1 MAYPE
6 YLKSQAQSMRENGY
20 SIKEIAKKLKIAVS
34 TSSVWLSNV
43 KLSDEVQEILR
54 QKKILGQYKS
64 SVVIREKTRQSRQ
77 KSDEE
82 ALEKIKR
89 IKKDSSLDALCCS
102 LLYWAEGSKNCS
114 IVGFTN
120 SDPIM
125 ISTYL
130 KLLRSAFPI
139 TESKFRCLVH
149 IHEYHDDLDERTYW
163 SKITSIPLNQF
174 SKSYLKPHTGNRKK
188 QGYHGTISVR
198 YYDAK
203 IGRQIKSYYN
213 MFVQHLG
220 A

>member
-1 MAYPE
+1 MAHLE
-6 YLKSQAQSMRENGY
+6 STKALAKAMRKEGF
-20 SIKEIAKKLKIAVS
+20 SIKEIAKKLNIAVS
-34 TSSVWLSNV
+34 TSSTWLS
-43 KLSDEVQEILR
+43 KIELSDAVQEILR
-54 QKKILGQYKS
+54 RKKILGQYKS
-64 SVVIREKTRQSRQ
+64 SVVIREKTRQARI

-82 ALEKIKR
+82 ALGKIK
-89 IKKDSSLDALCCS
+89 KLKHDNTLDAIFCS

-130 KLLRSAFPI
+130 KLLRSAFTI

-149 IHEYHDDLDERTYW
+149 IHEYHNDLDEKAYW
-163 SKITSIPLNQF
+163 SKVTSIPLSQF

-203 IGRQIKSYYN
+203 IGRKIKSYYN
-213 MFVQHLG
+213 MFVQNLG